1 MDGFESRCKRLDHKV
16 LRFSIPFF
24 KSYDCD
30 GAICRDFRPSPSY
43 KYFHDLWHDWY
54 IKFYVPKE
62 GKTLPL
68 TIKGEG
74 EVSFHVSYL
83 DFFNNTFRNEDGSL
97 KWLYR
102 EYYIQTKFSPFGYLL
117 IKEYPDGSFGRAGK
131 VYPNR
136 ESLIAEQKEIFFNS
150 KINNSFEWLILH
162 ALRKSKI
169 HNKDFKEL
177 VADCLPHML
186 EYIKTKCER
195 RQL

>member
-1 MDGFESRCKRLDHKV
+1 MEWVQSQCKRLDHKTIQF
-16 LRFSIPFF
+16 RTPTF
-24 KSYDCD
+24 KSYDCS
-30 GAICRDFRPSPSY
+30 GRICSDFRPSPNY
-43 KYFHDLWHDWY
+43 KFFYNNWHDRY
-54 IKFYVPKE
+54 IRFYVPKE
-62 GKTLPL
+62 HE
-68 TIKGEG
+68 TIALRVKGED
-74 EVSFHVSYL
+74 EVDYHVRYL
-83 DFFNNTFRNEDGSL
+83 DFFNDTFRNEDGSL

-150 KINNSFEWLILH
+150 KINNSFEWLMLH